1 MNSCGESIINQCILD
16 LLVGRDERITFT
28 GRILINS
35 VILAMGVEQTT
46 QNHTPGSAG
55 GADVDAIGFFLD
67 ENLRPGRFAVYESD
81 LEAKKMMMMM
91 MEKLGAEE
99 CESAE

>member
-1 MNSCGESIINQCILD
+1 
-16 LLVGRDERITFT
+16 
-28 GRILINS
+28 
-35 VILAMGVEQTT
+35 MGVEQTT

-99 CESAE
+99 CESAEWNCVCILLLLKNVDRLLEIRWEKAA